1 MDCFCLQI
9 EYHIKDNNCEHLIML
24 ATIGIPLS
32 IQVNEV
38 IRHALICA
46 RGSLR
51 AFRGSVITHG
61 AECAPKESTAHLVGH
76 ACAQSSAKEPTGI
89 AVKSAAKSAS
99 QASALAMAGG
109 IALAINLAVE
119 TPIYIRSIYKLK
131 KKAKFEVMSEEEYK
145 RSVIKETLTS
155 FCVVA
160 GGTVG
165 TVAGQ
170 ATIPVPILGAMV
182 GGLLGGLI
190 GQGTGVVAGEITG
203 RLIKEKKLTLPKT
216 LSYKYKVPLE
226 D

>member
-1 MDCFCLQI
+1 
-9 EYHIKDNNCEHLIML
+9 ML

-32 IQVNEV
+32 IQVNQV
-38 IRHALICA
+38 LRHALVCA

-51 AFRGSVITHG
+51 AFRGSVIHHG
-61 AECAPKESTAHLVGH
+61 AECAPKEGTAHLMGQ
-76 ACAQSSAKEPTGI
+76 ACAHSGVKETTRGV
-89 AVKSAAKSAS
+89 VKSGAKSVS

-119 TPIYIRSIYKLK
+119 TPVYIRSIYKLK
-131 KKAKFEVMSEEEYK
+131 KKAKFEVISEEEYK
-145 RSVIKETLTS
+145 RSVIKETLVS
-155 FCVVA
+155 FSVVV

-182 GGLLGGLI
+182 GGLAGGLI
-190 GQGTGVVAGEITG
+190 GQGSGYLAGEVAG

-216 LSYKYKVPLE
+216 LSYKYKLPLI

>member
-1 MDCFCLQI
+1 
-9 EYHIKDNNCEHLIML
+9 ML

-32 IQVNEV
+32 IQVNQV
-38 IRHALICA
+38 IHNALICA

-51 AFRGSVITHG
+51 AFRGSVIHQG
-61 AECAPKESTAHLVGH
+61 AECAPKETTVHCVSQ
-76 ACAQSSAKEPTGI
+76 ACANSGVKETTRGV
-89 AVKSAAKSAS
+89 VKSGAKSAS
-99 QASALAMAGG
+99 QASALAMSGG

-131 KKAKFEVMSEEEYK
+131 KKAKFEVISEKEYK
-145 RSVIKETLTS
+145 RSVIKETLVS
-155 FCVVA
+155 FSVVA
-160 GGTVG
+160 GGTAG

-190 GQGTGVVAGEITG
+190 GQGTGFIAGEVTG

-216 LSYKYKVPLE
+216 LTYKYKVPLE

>member
-1 MDCFCLQI
+1 
-9 EYHIKDNNCEHLIML
+9 ML

-32 IQVNEV
+32 IQVNQV

-51 AFRGSVITHG
+51 AFRGSVIHQG
-61 AECAPKESTAHLVGH
+61 AESAPKETTAHFVGH
-76 ACAQSSAKEPTGI
+76 ACAQSSVKETARGM
-89 AVKSAAKSAS
+89 VKSEAKSAS

-109 IALAINLAVE
+109 ITLAINLAIE

-131 KKAKFEVMSEEEYK
+131 KKAKFEVISEEEYK
-145 RSVIKETLTS
+145 RSIIKETLVS
-155 FCVVA
+155 FSVVA
-160 GGTVG
+160 GGTAG

-190 GQGTGVVAGEITG
+190 GQGAGYVAGEITG

-216 LSYKYKVPLE
+216 LSYKYKLPLE

>member
-1 MDCFCLQI
+1 
-9 EYHIKDNNCEHLIML
+9 ML

-38 IRHALICA
+38 IRNALICA
-46 RGSLR
+46 RGSFR

-61 AECAPKESTAHLVGH
+61 AECAPKETTAHLMGQ
-76 ACAQSSAKEPTGI
+76 ACTQSTMKETTTGV
-89 AVKSAAKSAS
+89 VKSGAKSVS

-119 TPIYIRSIYKLK
+119 TPIYIRSIYILK

-145 RSVIKETLTS
+145 RSVIRETLMS
-155 FCVVA
+155 FSVVA
-160 GGTVG
+160 GGTAG

-190 GQGTGVVAGEITG
+190 GQGTGYIAGEVTG
-203 RLIKEKKLTLPKT
+203 RLMKEKKLTLPKT
-216 LSYKYKVPLE
+216 LTYKYKVPLE

>member
-1 MDCFCLQI
+1 
-9 EYHIKDNNCEHLIML
+9 ML

-32 IQVNEV
+32 IQVNQV

-51 AFRGSVITHG
+51 AFRGSVIHQG
-61 AECAPKESTAHLVGH
+61 AESAPKETTAHILGH
-76 ACAQSSAKEPTGI
+76 ACVNSSAKETARGM
-89 AVKSAAKSAS
+89 VKSGTKSVS

-109 IALAINLAVE
+109 ITLAINLAVE

-131 KKAKFEVMSEEEYK
+131 KKAKFEVISEEEYK
-145 RSVIKETLTS
+145 RSVIKETLMS
-155 FCVVA
+155 FSVVA
-160 GGTVG
+160 GGTAG

-182 GGLLGGLI
+182 GGVLGGLI
-190 GQGTGVVAGEITG
+190 GQGTGYIAGEITG

>member
-1 MDCFCLQI
+1 
-9 EYHIKDNNCEHLIML
+9 ML

-51 AFRGSVITHG
+51 AFRGSVIQHG
-61 AECAPKESTAHLVGH
+61 AESAPKETTAHLMGQ
-76 ACAQSSAKEPTGI
+76 ACVQTGTKESTGTV
-89 AVKSAAKSAS
+89 VKSGAKAAS

-119 TPIYIRSIYKLK
+119 TPIYIRSIYILK

-145 RSVIKETLTS
+145 CSVIKETLIS
-155 FCVVA
+155 FCVVT
-160 GGTVG
+160 GGTAG

-182 GGLLGGLI
+182 GGMLGGLI
-190 GQGTGVVAGEITG
+190 GQGTGYIVGEVTG